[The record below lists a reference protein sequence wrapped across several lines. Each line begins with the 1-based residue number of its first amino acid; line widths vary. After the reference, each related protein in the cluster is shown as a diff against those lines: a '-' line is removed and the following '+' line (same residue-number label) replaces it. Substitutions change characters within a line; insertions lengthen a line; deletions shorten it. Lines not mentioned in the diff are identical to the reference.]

1 MLLEAC
7 LGISIDAQRRI
18 VSLTHPLLPEAIDMV
33 RIHGIDVGDA
43 AVDLTLHRYSGS
55 VGVDVERRVGRVDVV
70 VNN

>member
-1 MLLEAC
+1 
-7 LGISIDAQRRI
+7 